1 MKKKEQIDNKY
12 NIITLGDSGVG
23 KSSIL
28 CRYLE
33 NKFFDNIMTTMGI
46 AKTHKKITLRNGQEI
61 TLVLNDTCGQE
72 KYSSLNKSYLK
83 NADGVL
89 FVFDLS
95 DKKTFNNIKNWINF
109 IQESKN
115 IDKSFPKYLVGNKK
129 DLERDIDKNVIDIF
143 LEENR
148 DFKYK
153 ETSAKIE
160 NDNQIKELFQEMA
173 EDLYIYA
180 SGRKSN
186 DKKNNI
192 KIAGYNEKKKSKCL
206 SCVV

>member
-1 MKKKEQIDNKY
+1 
-12 NIITLGDSGVG
+12 
-23 KSSIL
+23 
-28 CRYLE
+28 
-33 NKFFDNIMTTMGI
+33 MGI
-46 AKTHKKITLRNGQEI
+46 AKTHRKITLRNGQEITLVLNDTCGKVNIYWIYKIKNLIKRNGQEI

-115 IDKSFPKYLVGNKK
+115 IDKSIPKYLVGNKK

-160 NDNQIKELFQEMA
+160 NDNQIKELFQEMG

-180 SGRKSN
+180 SGRKRN

-192 KIAGYNEKKKSKCL
+192 KIAGYKEKKKSKCL